1 MSHDK
6 PERHALRIEISP
18 RTILYL
24 VIAVSAVWIAFKL
37 SNVLIVLTVALVL
50 VGTLDPLVARL
61 ENRGIRRGRA
71 LVLVFLVVVLA
82 IIAIMLLT
90 VPPLISQLLGMI
102 ENAPKGRNQLLEWL
116 RPYKWAKPIAQSIK
130 AVPLDELMM
139 NAGNQM
145 LAYSQQLLT
154 MIGYGISTM
163 FLSIYLL
170 ADPVRSKGLLY
181 AVVPRHYHIKLARI
195 LLELKVIVGGYM
207 RGQLITSVC
216 MFVFV
221 FVLLT
226 IYGVDN
232 ALALA
237 LFAGLTDIIPFVGG
251 YIASAPAIISVI
263 PFGSTSII
271 LVTVL
276 MFAYQEFESRVLV
289 PKVYGR
295 VLRLSPAIVIIALL
309 IGGTLMGILG
319 ALIALPIAA
328 GVQMVVREL
337 RVELPGE
344 KPQDDKTRIR
354 DEKAETI
361 YEQLTENATAADAGV
376 IASELAEKI
385 KDTEKRGLTLSGN
398 IPVISP
404 PDKHRVTDMKD
415 KKDVT
420 RAVEEAV
427 DADNEA
433 DRVASRAAS
442 REKALEL
449 QRAIDD
455 RIAETDGTEN
465 APRFGVAAPEDKPR
479 RR

>member
-1 MSHDK
+1 MNHEK
-6 PERHALRIEISP
+6 PERPALRIEISAK
-18 RTILYL
+18 TILYL
-24 VIAVSAVWIAFKL
+24 LLAVATVWIAFQISK
-37 SNVLIVLTVALVL
+37 VLIVLTVALVL
-50 VGTLDPLVARL
+50 VGTLDPLVGWL
-61 ENRGIRRGRA
+61 EKRGIRRGRA
-71 LVLVFLVVVLA
+71 LVLVFLIVIVG
-82 IIAIMLLT
+82 IIAVMLLT
-90 VPPLISQLLGMI
+90 VPPLISQLLTMI
-102 ENAPKGRNQLLEWL
+102 ENAPKGRDAILEWL
-116 RPYKWAKPIAQSIK
+116 RPYKWAKPIAQSVK
-130 AVPLDELMM
+130 AVPLNDLMM

-145 LAYSQQLLT
+145 LGYSQELLT
-154 MIGYGISTM
+154 MIGYGISTL

-216 MFVFV
+216 IFVFV

-226 IYGVDN
+226 VYGVDN

-237 LFAGLTDIIPFVGG
+237 LFAGMTDIIPFVGG
-251 YIASAPAIISVI
+251 YIASAPAIIAVI
-263 PFGSTSII
+263 PHGSTSII

-276 MFAYQEFESRVLV
+276 MFLYQEFESRILV

-295 VLRLSPAIVIIALL
+295 VLRLSPAIVIVALL

-344 KPQDDKTRIR
+344 APQDDKTRIR

-361 YEQLTENATAADAGV
+361 YEQLTENSTAADAGV
-376 IASELAEKI
+376 IASELAAKI

-398 IPVISP
+398 IPIMPASTGPV
-404 PDKHRVTDMKD
+404 HRATDMTD
-415 KKDVT
+415 KADVT
-420 RAVEEAV
+420 RAVDEAV
-427 DADNEA
+427 DADNAA
-433 DRVASRAAS
+433 DRAADAAEIRRAV
-442 REKALEL
+442 
-449 QRAIDD
+449 DD
-455 RIAETDGTEN
+455 QIAESDGTEG

-479 RR
+479 R